1 MENIKFVKK
10 SEKSLITG
18 ACQCCFPHVF
28 EKHQF
33 QDGGRAE
40 YSITLLVKKDDPM
53 LVDLKQTMKA
63 ALMEKFSGK
72 IPPGWHNPIIDGD
85 TKADK
90 YPEMAGYYTLKFGD
104 SRNPPLVVDRAKS
117 EIMNQKEIYAGCWVR
132 VQFDVYAFDKVT
144 RGVGFGLRLVQKLAD
159 GEPFGSGSAPASA
172 DDLPDLAPLEKPAAG
187 TIADAFGDG
196 W

>member
-1 MENIKFVKK
+1 
-10 SEKSLITG
+10 
-18 ACQCCFPHVF
+18 VF

-132 VQFDVYAFDKVT
+132 VQFDVYAYDKVT